1 MRQCVRGELI
11 YTGKTRRENA
21 FLVFENDRIIG
32 ISEKP
37 AGELVGEYAVL
48 TPAFID
54 PHSHIGLRRHGEP
67 AGEGESNDH
76 LDAIQPLPDALDSV
90 QMDDLAFKESAESG
104 ILYSCVVP
112 GSGNL
117 MGGLS
122 AVVRHYAPHSTAAL
136 IGRAG
141 VKAALGY
148 NLMSCSGWK
157 GTRAT
162 TRRGALAQLRA
173 RFHAV
178 RDKAAGIMAKTKAG
192 EDCDPLTAEEQV
204 IKDILDGKT
213 LLRVH
218 AHKIDDIATLLR
230 VVDEFK
236 LRVSVE
242 HAMDVNR
249 PEIFAELKRRRI
261 TVIYG
266 PIESTSG
273 KVELLHKTWRNAR
286 LLLES
291 GVDFLLMTDHPV
303 LPSCTLLQ
311 QTHNL
316 LRCGLDKQEAQE
328 TLTRKA
334 TTYQRIDYPLG
345 TLEKGKWAS
354 FVCWNGD
361 PFDLAHYPL
370 AVYAEGQPVFK
381 E

>member
-1 MRQCVRGELI
+1 MTKNQGSLQNRIFIAVCA
-11 YTGKTRRENA
+11 A
-21 FLVFENDRIIG
+21 FLLFVLLWAPCHRLAVKLGFAEYREMGNIIENETAHEGFLAPVLNRI
-32 ISEKP
+32 E
-37 AGELVGEYAVL
+37 
-48 TPAFID
+48 
-54 PHSHIGLRRHGEP
+54 
-67 AGEGESNDH
+67 
-76 LDAIQPLPDALDSV
+76 
-90 QMDDLAFKESAESG
+90 
-104 ILYSCVVP
+104 
-112 GSGNL
+112 
-117 MGGLS
+117 
-122 AVVRHYAPHSTAAL
+122 
-136 IGRAG
+136 
-141 VKAALGY
+141 
-148 NLMSCSGWK
+148 
-157 GTRAT
+157 
-162 TRRGALAQLRA
+162 
-173 RFHAV
+173 
-178 RDKAAGIMAKTKAG
+178 
-192 EDCDPLTAEEQV
+192 
-204 IKDILDGKT
+204 DGKT

-316 LRCGLDKQEAQE
+316 LRCGLGKQEALE

-334 TTYQRIDYPLG
+334 ATFLGVDDRLG